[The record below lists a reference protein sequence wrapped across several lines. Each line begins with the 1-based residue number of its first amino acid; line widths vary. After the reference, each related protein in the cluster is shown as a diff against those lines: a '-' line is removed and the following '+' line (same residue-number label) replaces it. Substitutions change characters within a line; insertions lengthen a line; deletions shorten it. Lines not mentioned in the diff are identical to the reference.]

1 MSLCFQS
8 YLIDYV
14 VSQDMIKK
22 VIPLRSEEMLHGI
35 ERETLEKAAS
45 TDLLDIL
52 QNGLGR
58 VCDKDTPT
66 QSYQD
71 GEFDDG
77 KITLRLKGLTNLE
90 RY

>member
-35 ERETLEKAAS
+35 ERKTLEKAAS
-45 TDLLDIL
+45 TETYWIYF
-52 QNGLGR
+52 QNW
-58 VCDKDTPT
+58 
-66 QSYQD
+66 
-71 GEFDDG
+71 
-77 KITLRLKGLTNLE
+77 LE
-90 RY
+90 HPFHYKEKTKNALFYKS